1 MSNKILYKYI
11 FIYIYINKMSIS
23 QINNI
28 IDSEIYKLIKNEDN
42 CDIVTNC
49 DTIIKKNTS
58 IDKNIIT
65 NRLQVIS
72 NNRVILREL
81 MAVPIIEQRTKAWF
95 DARDTRLTASDLC
108 DAIKK
113 GATSDRIA
121 KKKAK
126 ITIDKTNYNSVPAL
140 KWGTMYEAMASRCY
154 SQVNN
159 DIIVHD
165 FGLICDKNNEHFGA
179 SPDGI
184 NDLGVMIEIKCPFS
198 RKIVDGF
205 IPDKYKMQIQGQLAV
220 CNLTECDY
228 VECDFKEL
236 DYETYID
243 KYKNKKVDH
252 GIIAEYQCDGEY
264 KYLYSD
270 EYLKSNEC
278 YNNINEKIKNYDNM
292 RAKFNKLIYWELN
305 LMNIQRET
313 FNKDM
318 WQNILPKINDFWQ
331 KVEKYKLMPIEDN
344 IKKFKFLDEND

>member
-1 MSNKILYKYI
+1 
-11 FIYIYINKMSIS
+11 MSIS

-42 CDIVTNC
+42 CDIVTYC

-205 IPDKYKMQIQGQLAV
+205 IPDKYKMQIQIRRLPSLPYLLSQPPHPFRFYNFYPSQNLPRTHIEAFAKSV
-220 CNLTECDY
+220 CNTGC
-228 VECDFKEL
+228 
-236 DYETYID
+236 TYT
-243 KYKNKKVDH
+243 
-252 GIIAEYQCDGEY
+252 
-264 KYLYSD
+264 SD
-270 EYLKSNEC
+270 
-278 YNNINEKIKNYDNM
+278 
-292 RAKFNKLIYWELN
+292 
-305 LMNIQRET
+305 
-313 FNKDM
+313 
-318 WQNILPKINDFWQ
+318 QN
-331 KVEKYKLMPIEDN
+331 
-344 IKKFKFLDEND
+344 